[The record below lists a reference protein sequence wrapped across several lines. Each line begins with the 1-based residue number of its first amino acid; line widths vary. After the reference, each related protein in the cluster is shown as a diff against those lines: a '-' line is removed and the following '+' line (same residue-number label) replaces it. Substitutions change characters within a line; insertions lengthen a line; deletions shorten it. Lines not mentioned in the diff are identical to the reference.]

1 MFRVSVQSDYFVGG
15 VCARRGQYL
24 KGVMYLGGGG
34 RARPAGEKVH
44 PDRSTW
50 PSGLANVRGLVTGTG
65 GSRDQTSPGARHD
78 RHVGLGTRTKGPPVV
93 IPLLLCRHHTVQT
106 PRCPSHPKQLRF
118 QFLFSC
124 SPYYY
129 TLAHDPSPPYSAI
142 HLLYVSMSTGYDLSS
157 LAGKGLFSTL

>member
-1 MFRVSVQSDYFVGG
+1 MF
-15 VCARRGQYL
+15 AHTRGQYL

-65 GSRDQTSPGARHD
+65 GSRDRASPGVRHD
-78 RHVGLGTRTKGPPVV
+78 GHVGLGTRTKGPPVV
-93 IPLLLCRHHTVQT
+93 KPLLLSRRHTVQT
-106 PRCPSHPKQLRF
+106 ARCPSHPKQLRF